1 MISFI
6 LTNSMFIYRWIKIIY
21 KDIFVFII
29 ISKQKMADKTHED
42 YILGVNEF
50 ELERL
55 GFQHKVWKGVTD
67 GFFDRLGIKKGMK
80 ILDAGSGPGF
90 AAFDLLERT
99 GPAGEG
105 TPLEPNEMYLNYFKQ
120 E

>member
-1 MISFI
+1 
-6 LTNSMFIYRWIKIIY
+6 
-21 KDIFVFII
+21 
-29 ISKQKMADKTHED
+29 MADKKQED
-42 YILGVNEF
+42 YILGINEF

-55 GFQHKVWKGVTD
+55 GFQHEVWKSVTA

-99 GPAGEG
+99 GDTGEV
-105 TPLEPNEMYLNYFKQ
+105 TALEPSEMYLNYFKGQ
-120 E
+120 CEKRNIKNAKFINGTA